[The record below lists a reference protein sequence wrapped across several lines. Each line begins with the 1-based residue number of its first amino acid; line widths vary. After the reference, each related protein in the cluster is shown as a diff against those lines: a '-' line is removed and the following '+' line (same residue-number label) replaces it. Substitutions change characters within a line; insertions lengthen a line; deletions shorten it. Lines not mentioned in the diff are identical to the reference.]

1 MAEAHSQAQ
10 ASKPSLLKRAAR
22 RVARCF
28 YRIALPVLRPLAF
41 RTRRYLTQGLQ
52 DQSNHSLALTQGVK
66 DELGSLR
73 HEVHCM
79 RQELQRAHQELHRVH
94 DELRHT
100 HAEGLKVLQKTAGS
114 LQHEVLVNAHHWH
127 TVRSNDAQALA
138 AGLHQSIQAS
148 RELLRDDVLRSHED
162 IANELQA
169 AGKARELLR
178 DDVLRSHE
186 DIANE
191 LQAAGKARE
200 LLRDDVLRSHEDI
213 ANELQAAGKARE
225 VTQVATQGYVSNSFS
240 RLDHIEELAKTTA
253 RRVAMHADDD
263 MVLVKSEM
271 GYVLCSDSDHAV
283 LAGLLDSGELER
295 GARHLIQRFL
305 KPGDVFVD
313 VGAHLGLLSLAA
325 ARAMQGQGKIFAFE
339 PFPRTRGMLEKSFWI
354 NGYTD
359 MIEVYDAAV
368 SNHIGETDLFLGA
381 TSGHHSIF
389 ELAVPKGHPKHQIT
403 VPVVTLDSALPAGQA
418 VNLLKIDAEGAELN
432 IIEGARLLQSNNPDI
447 AMIVELGPSHL
458 KRVGHSLERW
468 LGAFSA
474 LGFVYRAINPDTGAL
489 ENASAEELALIESSN
504 LFFARPDS
512 CAWKQLDG
520 NA

>member
-1 MAEAHSQAQ
+1 MAEAHPQAQ
-10 ASKPSLLKRAAR
+10 LPKPSLLKRAAR
-22 RVARCF
+22 SVARRL
-28 YRIALPVLRPLAF
+28 YRIALPVMRPLAF
-41 RTRRYLTQGLQ
+41 RTRRYLTQALQ

-66 DELGSLR
+66 DELGGLR
-73 HEVHCM
+73 HEVHRM
-79 RQELQRAHQELHRVH
+79 QQELHRMH
-94 DELRHT
+94 DELHHT
-100 HAEGLKVLQKTAGS
+100 HAEGLKVLQNTAAS

-127 TVRSNDAQALA
+127 TVRSSDAQALA

-162 IANELQA
+162 IANDLQIIANELQV
-169 AGKARELLR
+169 AGKARE
-178 DDVLRSHE
+178 
-186 DIANE
+186 AM
-191 LQAAGKARE
+191 
-200 LLRDDVLRSHEDI
+200 
-213 ANELQAAGKARE
+213 
-225 VTQVATQGYVSNSFS
+225 QVAAQGYVSNSFS
-240 RLDHIEELAKTTA
+240 RLDHIEELSKASA
-253 RRVAMHADDD
+253 RRVAMHADED

-295 GARHLIQRFL
+295 GTRHLIQRFL

-325 ARAMQGQGKIFAFE
+325 ARAMQGQGKIYAFE

-368 SNHIGETDLFLGA
+368 SNHIGETKLFLGA

-389 ELAVPKGHPKHQIT
+389 ELEVPKGYPRHQIT
-403 VPVVTLDSALPAGQA
+403 VPLVTLDSALPTGQV

-432 IIEGARLLQSNNPDI
+432 IIEGASLLQSNNPDI

-474 LGFVYRAINPDTGAL
+474 LGFVYRSINPDTGAL
-489 ENASAEELALIESSN
+489 EDASLDQLALIESSN

-512 CAWKQLDG
+512 AAWEKLDG
-520 NA
+520 HA